1 MKEVFNDEGKS
12 FPLGSKIAAGGE
24 GTVYRLL
31 DRSDRCVKVY
41 HDTNLPNQGD
51 LEKIRIL
58 ISKSSELENFAALPV
73 GIAHRNEFNRLL
85 GGTLHPVGVFLK
97 LIEGHDVFQVYNHN
111 NRLTHF
117 PNRRFNFLIRVALNL
132 SRAFE
137 ELHKR
142 DIVLGDV
149 NEKNVK
155 VRQDATISFI
165 DCDSFQVKKDGRVF
179 RCPVGAEMWTPPEL
193 IGVDLKTIDR
203 TPNHDLF
210 GLAQLIFLLFFAG
223 RFPFA
228 GVSPRG
234 SELKLTEAMQ
244 NFAFAYAPEGMNG
257 GLSPP
262 PGAPPFDALPDY
274 IQHSFLYAFTKGSDL
289 PNSRPA
295 ASQWSQL
302 LEKFEGELKPCTAN
316 RGHVYWKEAGQCPWC
331 KVYREQSW
339 EVFPYFDRETA
350 KGLPKKYASLVQKL
364 TRLSEINQ
372 RVGNFKPP
380 SYKPV
385 VSKIPEFK
393 FPPKP
398 SGIKAS
404 FIKSMSHRLWVELW
418 LLPVYEYTQRRQRNI
433 KNRIAASRNDCTSQ
447 SRKFC
452 SSAEDLII
460 KAKEVCRKLSRPE
473 DLSRMVEREFAKSAQ
488 TEQLKDFLSSFRIG
502 STDIDGI
509 GSERVATLASYGIT
523 TAADLE
529 LYKVMRIKGFGATI
543 YSNLDNWRKRI
554 ERSFVYDQKKP
565 LSPRLRAERAKRV
578 EESQLALEERGLE
591 ILDQHRCLVAEYQ
604 RHRLDYQIAIDETAT
619 DMAKLERDEAMLLKY
634 LRKGKLLN

>member
-1 MKEVFNDEGKS
+1 MKEVFSDEGKS
-12 FPLGSKIAAGGE
+12 FRLGSKIAAGGE
-24 GTVYRLL
+24 GTVYELL
-31 DRSDRCVKVY
+31 DRSDQCVKVY

-58 ISKSSELENFAALPV
+58 ISKSSELENFAALPI

-97 LIEGHDVFQVYNHN
+97 LIKGNDIFGVYNHKL
-111 NRLTHF
+111 RQDHF
-117 PNRRFNFLIRVALNL
+117 PNRRFDFLIRVALNL

-149 NEKNVK
+149 NEQNVK

-228 GVSPRG
+228 GVPPRG
-234 SELKLTEAMQ
+234 SELKLTEAVQ
-244 NFAFAYAPEGMNG
+244 NFAFAYAPKGMNG

-289 PNSRPA
+289 PNSRPT
-295 ASQWSQL
+295 ASQWVQL
-302 LEKFEGELKPCTAN
+302 LERFEGELKPCTAN

-339 EVFPYFDRETA
+339 EAFPYFDRETA
-350 KGLPKKYASLVQKL
+350 RGLPKKYASLIQKL
-364 TRLSEINQ
+364 NRLSDVNQ
-372 RVGNFKPP
+372 LIGNFEPA

-398 SGIKAS
+398 TGIKAS
-404 FIKSMSHRLWVELW
+404 FTKSMSHRRWVELW
-418 LLPVYEYTQRRQRNI
+418 LLTHYEDTQWHQRNI
-433 KNRIAASRNDCTSQ
+433 RNRVASSRQDCASQ
-447 SRKFC
+447 SRKF
-452 SSAEDLII
+452 SSSSKDLII
-460 KAKEVCRKLSRPE
+460 RAREVCRQLSRPE
-473 DLSRMVEREFAKSAQ
+473 DVARKVEKEFAKSARA
-488 TEQLKDFLSSFRIG
+488 EQLKDFLSSFRIR
-502 STDIDGI
+502 STDIDGV

-529 LYKVMRIKGFGATI
+529 RAKVMRIRGFGPAI

-565 LSPRLRAERAKRV
+565 LSPRLRAERAKQV
-578 EESQLALEERGLE
+578 EKFQLALHERGLE
-591 ILDQHRCLVAEYQ
+591 ILDQHRSLAEECQ
-604 RHRLDYQIAIDETAT
+604 RHRLDFKIAVDEAYTT
-619 DMAKLERDEAMLLKY
+619 IAKLERDEAMLLKY
-634 LRKGKLLN
+634 LRKGKVLN